1 MGDLKTGV
9 LLETPSESP
18 RQHCVEVGTATA
30 ACEGSGVPTSDTQL
44 VGQFDL
50 DTVQLTLSLLAASE
64 ILA

>member
-1 MGDLKTGV
+1 M
-9 LLETPSESP
+9 
-18 RQHCVEVGTATA
+18 GTATA